1 MSKEVIK
8 NEELDEDIEVT
19 VEEEETDE
27 TESETKMD
35 KFKAGLKK
43 YGKKIAIGAG
53 IVAIGIAGFI
63 LGKKSSSGDDYDETL
78 EIGYDP
84 NNDVVHDDDSGDGN
98 ETE

>member
-8 NEELDEDIEVT
+8 NEELDEEIEVA
-19 VEEEETDE
+19 VDEEETEE
-27 TESETKMD
+27 TESETKID

-53 IVAIGIAGFI
+53 IVAVGIAGFI
-63 LGKKSSSGDDYDETL
+63 LGKNSISGNDYDETL

-84 NNDVVHDDDSGDGN
+84 NNDVVHDDDPGDGN

>member
-1 MSKEVIK
+1 MSKEAIK
-8 NEELDEDIEVT
+8 NEELNEGVEVIM
-19 VEEEETDE
+19 EEEETDE

-53 IVAIGIAGFI
+53 IVAVGIAGFI
-63 LGKKSSSGDDYDETL
+63 LGKKSSSDDSYDETL

-84 NNDVVHDDDSGDGN
+84 NNDVVHDDDPDDGS
-98 ETE
+98 ETD